1 MIHVTNLTMEFEQQD
16 RQKNRQKNGHEESSL
31 RVLDNLNFSMARGDT
46 VAIVGPS
53 GSGKTTLLQLLAAL
67 VHPTG
72 GQIKLDE
79 QALSALSA
87 DQLADFRRD
96 NMGIVFQSFHL
107 IDSLTALANAA
118 LPLDIAGKADATSQ
132 AQSMLER
139 VGLKHRAQHYPQ
151 QLSGGEQQ
159 RVAIARALVHQ
170 PKLILADE
178 PTGNLDEKT
187 GKRVADLLFELHAQS
202 QATLVLVTHDMRL
215 AKRCK
220 RLFWLESGKLRVQ
233 ENHELSA

>member
-1 MIHVTNLTMEFEQQD
+1 MIQVSNLIMEYGQVD
-16 RQKNRQKNGHEESSL
+16 SPL
-31 RVLDNLNFSMARGDT
+31 RVLDNLNFTMERGDT

-67 VHPTG
+67 EQPTLG
-72 GQIKLDE
+72 NIHLDD
-79 QALSALSA
+79 QALSELSP
-87 DQLADFRRD
+87 DELADFRRD

-118 LPLDIAGKADATSQ
+118 LPLDIAGQADSSKR
-132 AQSMLER
+132 AQNMLER
-139 VGLKHRAQHYPQ
+139 VGLKDRTTHYPQ

-159 RVAIARALVHQ
+159 RVAIARALVHE
-170 PKLILADE
+170 PRLILADE

-187 GKRVADLLFELHAQS
+187 GKRVADMLFNLHAQS
-202 QATLVLVTHDMRL
+202 QSTLVLVTHDMRL

-220 RLFWLESGKLRVQ
+220 RLFWLESGKLRVE
-233 ENHELSA
+233 ENSEFSA

>member
-1 MIHVTNLTMEFEQQD
+1 MEYGQ
-16 RQKNRQKNGHEESSL
+16 GASPL

-67 VHPTG
+67 EQPTHG
-72 GQIKLDE
+72 SIKLNE
-79 QALSALSA
+79 QTLAQLTP

-118 LPLDIAGKADATSQ
+118 LPLDIAGKPNATKR
-132 AQSMLER
+132 AQTILEH
-139 VGLKHRAQHYPQ
+139 VGLEHRMHHYPQ

-159 RVAIARALVHQ
+159 RVAIARALVHE
-170 PKLILADE
+170 PALILADE
-178 PTGNLDEKT
+178 PTGNLDRKT
-187 GKRVADLLFELHAQS
+187 GDRVADLLFNLHAQS
-202 QATLVLVTHDMRL
+202 QSSLVLVTHDMRL

-220 RLFWLESGKLRVQ
+220 RLFCLESGKLRIE
-233 ENHELSA
+233 ENRELSA

>member
-1 MIHVTNLTMEFEQQD
+1 MIQVSDLTMEYGQEGA
-16 RQKNRQKNGHEESSL
+16 KLK
-31 RVLDNLNFSMARGDT
+31 VLDAVNFSMTRGDT

-67 VHPTG
+67 EQPSQGNIV
-72 GQIKLDE
+72 LDK
-79 QALSALSA
+79 QTLSSLSP
-87 DQLADFRRD
+87 DELADFRRD

-107 IDSLTALANAA
+107 IDSLSALANAA
-118 LPLDIAGKADATSQ
+118 LPLDIAGKPDAS
-132 AQSMLER
+132 ARALSMLEK
-139 VGLKHRAQHYPQ
+139 VGLKHRTTHYPQ

-159 RVAIARALVHQ
+159 RVAIARALVHE

-187 GKRVADLLFELHAQS
+187 GKKVADLLFDLHAQT

-215 AKRCK
+215 AQRCK
-220 RLFWLESGKLRVQ
+220 RLFWLESGKLKVEER
-233 ENHELSA
+233 A

>member
-1 MIHVTNLTMEFEQQD
+1 MEYGQED
-16 RQKNRQKNGHEESSL
+16 APL
-31 RVLDNLNFSMARGDT
+31 RVLDNLNFSMESGDT

-67 VHPTG
+67 EHPSQ
-72 GQIKLDE
+72 GQISLDK
-79 QALSALSA
+79 QILSQLTP
-87 DQLADFRRD
+87 DELADFRRD

-118 LPLDIAGKADATSQ
+118 LPLDIAGKSDATKQ

-139 VGLKHRAQHYPQ
+139 VGLGHRTHHYPQ

-159 RVAIARALVHQ
+159 RVAIARALVHG
-170 PKLILADE
+170 PRLILADE

-187 GKRVADLLFELHAQS
+187 GKTVADLLFGLHAQS
-202 QATLVLVTHDMRL
+202 NSTLVLVTHDMRL
-215 AKRCK
+215 AQRCK
-220 RLFWLESGKLRVQ
+220 RLFWLESGKLRVE
-233 ENHELSA
+233 ENRELSA

>member
-1 MIHVTNLTMEFEQQD
+1 MIEVSNLTMDYGQE
-16 RQKNRQKNGHEESSL
+16 GSLL
-31 RVLDNLNFSMARGDT
+31 RVLDNLNFSMEPGDT

-67 VHPTG
+67 EQPTQG
-72 GQIKLDE
+72 HIKLDD
-79 QALSALSA
+79 QALSALSP

-118 LPLDIAGKADATSQ
+118 LPLDIAGQPEASKR
-132 AQSMLER
+132 AQTMLQR
-139 VGLKHRAQHYPQ
+139 VGLKDRAHHYPQ

-170 PKLILADE
+170 PRLILADE

-202 QATLVLVTHDMRL
+202 QSTLVLVTHDMRL
-215 AKRCK
+215 AQRCK
-220 RLFWLESGKLRVQ
+220 RLFWLESGKLRVE
-233 ENHELSA
+233 ENRELSA

>member
-1 MIHVTNLTMEFEQQD
+1 MEYGPED
-16 RQKNRQKNGHEESSL
+16 ARL
-31 RVLDNLNFSMARGDT
+31 RVLDNLNFNMQSGDT

-67 VHPTG
+67 EHPSQG
-72 GQIKLDE
+72 SIKLDE
-79 QALSALSA
+79 QALSALSP
-87 DQLADFRRD
+87 DELADFRRD

-118 LPLDIAGKADATSQ
+118 LPLDIAGQTDATDR
-132 AQSMLER
+132 ATSMLEK
-139 VGLKHRAQHYPQ
+139 VGLGHRMQHYPQ

-170 PKLILADE
+170 PRLILADE

-187 GKRVADLLFELHAQS
+187 GKRVADLLFDLHAQS
-202 QATLVLVTHDMRL
+202 HSTLVLVTHDMRL
-215 AKRCK
+215 AQRCK
-220 RLFWLESGKLRVQ
+220 RLFHLESGKLRVE
-233 ENHELSA
+233 ENRELSA